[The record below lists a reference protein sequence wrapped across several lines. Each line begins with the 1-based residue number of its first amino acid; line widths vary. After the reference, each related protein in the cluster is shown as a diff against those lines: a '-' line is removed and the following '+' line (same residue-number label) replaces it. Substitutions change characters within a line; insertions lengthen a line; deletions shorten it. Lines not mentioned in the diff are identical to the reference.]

1 MSPAAAHQGQAG
13 FTLLEILVGIS
24 ILAIVV
30 VVQVAPFQQTI
41 ESRDRA
47 EAAVR
52 GTAASRLALLRLT
65 EELEAALVPGGDD
78 PAFALRENILDQRSS
93 ELLFATTGARRV
105 QTGPRDPVERVRY
118 ALERDPDDSRRL
130 HLIKQQLPSIA
141 AEGVEPVR
149 IVVLEDVT
157 AFEVEALSVD
167 GWTTSL
173 ELASGLPRALRLRLS
188 IEGTDGVAVQ
198 HRTTVTLPLGEK
210 S

>member
-1 MSPAAAHQGQAG
+1 MNRPSGHDGQAG
-13 FTLLEILVGIS
+13 FTLLELLVGIS

-30 VVQVAPFQQTI
+30 VAQVAPFQQTI

-65 EELEAALVPGGDD
+65 EELESALVPGGDET
-78 PAFALRENILDQRSS
+78 AFALLENTLDQRSS
-93 ELLFATTGARRV
+93 EVLFATTGARRV
-105 QTGPRDPVERVRY
+105 QVGPRDPVERVRY
-118 ALERDPDDSRRL
+118 ALERDPGDADRL

-149 IVVLEDVT
+149 MVVLEDVT
-157 AFEVEALSVD
+157 AFEVEALTAD
-167 GWTTSL
+167 GWTTSV
-173 ELASGLPRALRLRLS
+173 ELASDLPRALRLRLS
-188 IEGTDGVAVQ
+188 TQGPDGFIVQ